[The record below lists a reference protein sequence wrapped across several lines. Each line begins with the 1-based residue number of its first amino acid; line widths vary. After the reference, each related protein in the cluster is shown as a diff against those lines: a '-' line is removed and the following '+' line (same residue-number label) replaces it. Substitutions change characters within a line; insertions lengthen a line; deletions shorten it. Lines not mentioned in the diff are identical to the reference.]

1 MMHFFIFLKLA
12 QMFCICRLQHQ
23 FKSREPYIWTVFHL
37 FSFFLVCLFHQM
49 INLPIPLFESTQF
62 AKRAAALE
70 MSICSNVRHHRKAKV
85 NQDYP
90 SHWIW
95 SFEGLLSIT
104 KEIGLEKTQKSWKF
118 FCCIF
123 FFLLLNF
130 ECMNDHLGSSW
141 WSQALEGH
149 KFWQ

>member
-1 MMHFFIFLKLA
+1 MHFLVI
-12 QMFCICRLQHQ
+12 I
-23 FKSREPYIWTVFHL
+23 VFHC
-37 FSFFLVCLFHQM
+37 VCLFHQM

-149 KFWQ
+149 KFWQQHLSSPLWTRGNNHNIHWHLSSTFS